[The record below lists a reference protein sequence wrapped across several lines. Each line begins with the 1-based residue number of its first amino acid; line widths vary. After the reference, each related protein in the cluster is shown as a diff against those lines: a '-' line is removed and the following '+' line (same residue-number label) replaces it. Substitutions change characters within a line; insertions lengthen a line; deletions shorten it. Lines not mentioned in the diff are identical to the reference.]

1 MRCSPAALEQTMQPT
16 FPQVQPYTGH
26 RLKWPGA
33 LLAAFSL
40 ITNTQAQGDDWREFA
55 ALTDGS
61 TWSYRASSV
70 GRISD
75 WTVAEVQR
83 TTSDSQKRY
92 RAHVKTSHCQE
103 KFGDVMLSDID
114 TGAAVSTAVFQAGS
128 TSLPAAIAATLCAA
142 ANRGTK

>member
-1 MRCSPAALEQTMQPT
+1 M
-16 FPQVQPYTGH
+16 
-26 RLKWPGA
+26 
-33 LLAAFSL
+33 
-40 ITNTQAQGDDWREFA
+40 
-55 ALTDGS
+55 
-61 TWSYRASSV
+61 
-70 GRISD
+70 
-75 WTVAEVQR
+75 QR